1 MPPAIPLATYRLQL
15 SREFGFDEAAR
26 LVPYL
31 KALGV
36 THLYAS
42 PFLTA
47 RPGSEHGY
55 DIVDHNTLNPEFGGD
70 AAFARLGDALKDADL
85 GLILDFVPN
94 HMAVGASNA
103 WWLDVLE
110 WGRKSPHA
118 VSFDIAWELLPYRHG
133 GGVLLP
139 VLGRP
144 YGEALTAGEI
154 ELKFDPQAGSFSA
167 WYFDHRFPINPQRF
181 SDILKTVVAAAK
193 AAEAPAGR
201 ALLALAT
208 EYGTPGAPS
217 WSQAPEL
224 KRRLAAE
231 PGAAE
236 VIERGLVA
244 YRASAENGVNLLHR
258 LLERQHYRLATWRL
272 APSGIN
278 YRRFFDINE
287 LAGLRVE
294 DMGTFRAIHRLV
306 GKLIATG
313 QLHGLRLDHIDGLYN
328 PQQYTARLQQFI
340 RNAQGSNARRDQPF
354 YVTVEKILEEG
365 EQLPPFSGVAGT
377 TGYEW
382 LTCLSRLLVNEDGR
396 RKLDTLWR
404 SIVPELGDFAVVLEN
419 AKLRVLDTIMASEF
433 NVLSQLLARIAAGHY
448 STRDYAPDRLREA
461 LKFYVLEFPIYRTY
475 VTSAGCSDTDRATIG
490 RTIDAARRRWPGPD
504 ADIFDF
510 LRDAITL
517 DLIVDPRGY
526 SSTRL
531 RQFALKLQQ
540 FTGPMMA
547 KSLED
552 TALYRYHALIGLN
565 EVGGDPTLPGLA
577 AQDFHERMRRRA
589 GHFTHGLTATATH
602 DTKRG
607 EDART
612 RILSLSDIPGP
623 WAEHVSRWREINAS
637 FVIDFHN
644 RRSPSAGH
652 EYMIYQALIGAWPN
666 TSPRTPVDGDFVAR
680 IEQYAIKAARE
691 GKLETSWI
699 NPDERYEAGLKSF
712 IHAVLDAGRAGEFL
726 QSLAAF
732 ARRTSLLGALASL
745 SQLTLKA
752 TMPGVPD
759 FYQGTEFWDLSLVDP
774 DNRRPVD
781 FTARHRAL
789 TAEPQ
794 WDELAGRWP
803 DGHIKLAL
811 TQKLLH
817 LRQTHPALFE
827 QGGYEPV
834 GVSGPDSHR
843 IVAFMRRHRTG
854 RLLVVA
860 ARHFAPQTGGGEHW
874 PRGGWQ
880 ARLDLD
886 ESQWRGLRDALRSQG
901 EAPAGPDVSQLL
913 GTLPVAVM
921 DGGPAARRG

>member
-1 MPPAIPLATYRLQL
+1 MPPTIPLATYRLQL
-15 SREFGFDEAAR
+15 SKDFGFDDAAR

-42 PFLTA
+42 PFLAA
-47 RPGSEHGY
+47 RPGSDHGY
-55 DIVDHNTLNPEFGGD
+55 DVVDHNTLNPEFGGD
-70 AAFARLGDALKDADL
+70 EAFAHLSDALKDADL

-110 WGRKSPHA
+110 WGAKSPHA
-118 VSFDIAWELLPYRHG
+118 ASFDIAWELLPYRRG

-139 VLGRP
+139 VLGRS

-181 SDILKTVVAAAK
+181 SDILKTVVAAAH
-193 AAEAPAGR
+193 AAEQPAGH
-201 ALLALAT
+201 ALLALAAA
-208 EYGTPGAPS
+208 YGTPGAPS
-217 WSQAPEL
+217 YSQAPEL
-224 KRRLAAE
+224 KQRLAAE
-231 PGAAE
+231 PGAAA
-236 VIERGLVA
+236 IIGRGLVA
-244 YRASAENGVNLLHR
+244 YRADGENGVNLLHR
-258 LLERQHYRLATWRL
+258 LLERQHYRLAYWRL

-328 PQQYTARLQQFI
+328 PLQYTVRLQQFI
-340 RNAQGSNARRDQPF
+340 RNAQGRSARRDRPF
-354 YVTVEKILEEG
+354 HVTVEKILEEG
-365 EQLPPFSGVAGT
+365 EHLPPFSGIAGT

-382 LTCLSRLLVNEDGR
+382 LTCLSRLMVNEDGR
-396 RKLDTLWR
+396 RKLGALWR
-404 SIVPELGDFAVVLEN
+404 SVAPELGDFASVLED

-433 NVLSQLLARIAAGHY
+433 NVLAQLLARIAAGHY
-448 STRDYAPDRLREA
+448 STRDYAADRLREA
-461 LKFYVLEFPIYRTY
+461 LKLYVIEFPIYRTY
-475 VTSAGCSDTDRATIG
+475 VTSAGCSDTDRVTIG

-510 LRDAITL
+510 LHDAITL
-517 DLIVDPRGY
+517 DLIPDPRGY

-552 TALYRYHALIGLN
+552 TALYRYHALLGLN
-565 EVGGDPTLPGLA
+565 EVGGEPTLPGLS
-577 AQDFHERMRRRA
+577 AQDFHERMGRRA
-589 GHFTHGLTATATH
+589 RHFTHGLTATATH

-607 EDART
+607 EDARM
-612 RILSLSDIPGP
+612 RILALSDIPDL
-623 WAEHVSRWREINAS
+623 WAEHVARWRAMNAG
-637 FVIDFHN
+637 FVIEFHD
-644 RRSPSAGH
+644 RRSPSASH
-652 EYMIYQALIGAWPN
+652 EYMIYQALIGAWPQ
-666 TSPRTPVDGDFVAR
+666 TPVDGDFIAR
-680 IEQYAIKAARE
+680 IEQYAIKAAHE
-691 GKLETSWI
+691 GKLETNWI
-699 NPDERYEAGLKSF
+699 NPDETYEAGLKSF
-712 IHAVLDAGRAGEFL
+712 IHAILDASRTGAFL
-726 QSLAAF
+726 ESFAAF
-732 ARRTSLLGALASL
+732 ARRTALLGALGSL

-781 FTARHRAL
+781 FAARYEAL
-789 TAEPQ
+789 TGEPH
-794 WDELAGRWP
+794 WDELAARWP

-811 TQKLLH
+811 TQRLLR
-817 LRQTHPALFE
+817 LRQSHSALFE

-834 GVSGPDSHR
+834 GVSGPDSNR
-843 IVAFMRRHRTG
+843 TVAFMRTHRTG

-860 ARHFAPQTGGGEHW
+860 ARHFSPQTGDGEHW
-874 PRGGWQ
+874 PRGNWQ
-880 ARLDLD
+880 ARLELD
-886 ESQWRGLRDALRSQG
+886 ENQWRGLRDALGSQSG
-901 EAPAGPDVSQLL
+901 APGTPDVARLL
-913 GTLPVAVM
+913 GPLPVAVM
-921 DGGPAARRG
+921 AGGPAGSHD